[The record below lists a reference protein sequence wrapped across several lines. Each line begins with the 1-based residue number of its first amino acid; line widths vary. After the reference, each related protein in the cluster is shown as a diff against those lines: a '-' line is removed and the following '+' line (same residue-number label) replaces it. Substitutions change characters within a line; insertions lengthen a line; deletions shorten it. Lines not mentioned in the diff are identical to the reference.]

1 MWKKWLITLAFTVS
15 FSVKDLGGLSYFDLV
30 GNEANELL
38 TNNFSDE
45 DEESQV
51 ERENSN
57 PSEKENQNQQIPNT
71 AKENDVAEKKEAE
84 EQVRKEDKETKE
96 KSTQDQDEKEDKEK
110 GVKMPE
116 DKAGFDEYPKGQFAV
131 EGAQGETVKT
141 DTGTF
146 VIEKQWT
153 NLSKV
158 YVGPMTIK
166 IKNINIVSGDVTDS
180 AISGISGEKV
190 KFVQVDAIL
199 QNTSKEPIGFPFAAA
214 TLHIGSKNLFAHDM
228 FSGMT
233 NVNFDTQIPR
243 NTTLV
248 YMLDDPTLN
257 ISEVTLKLAKLP
269 VNKKTKEE
277 MGKRTSINVSF

>member
-1 MWKKWLITLAFTVS
+1 MWKKWLITLAFTVG
-15 FSVKDLGGLSYFDLV
+15 FSVRDLSGLSYLELV
-30 GNEANELL
+30 GNETNELL

-51 ERENSN
+51 ESENSN
-57 PSEKENQNQQIPNT
+57 PSETENKNQQIPNKAT
-71 AKENDVAEKKEAE
+71 ENDGAEKKEAE
-84 EQVRKEDKETKE
+84 EQVKKEDKETKE

-131 EGAQGETVKT
+131 EGVQGETVKT

-153 NLSKV
+153 DLSKV
-158 YVGPMTIK
+158 NVGPMAIK
-166 IKNINIVSGDVTDS
+166 IENLNIVSGDVTDT
-180 AISGISGEKV
+180 AISGISGDKV
-190 KFVQVDAIL
+190 HFVQVDAIL
-199 QNTSKEPIGFPFAAA
+199 QNTGKDPMKFPFAAT
-214 TLHIGSKNLFAHDM
+214 TLQIGGNNVYAHDM

-233 NVNFDTQIPR
+233 NVNFDTQTPR

-269 VNKKTKEE
+269 VNKKTEEE
-277 MGKRTSINVSF
+277 MGKRTSIDLSF